1 MAAAKKTPVRR
12 KKATAKTPKV
22 VVPLTKEELAKQK
35 VDELL
40 QGVTLTKEDKEVVV
54 DRLEEATK
62 GKNVEWLEKQV
73 AGLTEQNK
81 KLQEDYTKLFN
92 DFKAKGGAPTGEAA
106 TLKKGIEIIFFELDA
121 VYTGTKFGKPYEE
134 AKIRP
139 LLNKLMQLF
148 PFLNESLKKKK
159 TMPHQPQQMPQGQQT
174 MQQLPHGQG
183 QQRIVNQ
190 EANFQIIR

>member
-1 MAAAKKTPVRR
+1 MATMNKKPVRR
-12 KKATAKTPKV
+12 QKTTAETPV
-22 VVPLTKEELAKQK
+22 VNVPLTKEELAKKK
-35 VDELL
+35 VEELL

-62 GKNVEWLEKQV
+62 GKNVEWLEGQV

-81 KLQEDYTKLFN
+81 KLQEDYSKLLN
-92 DFKAKGGAPTGEAA
+92 EFKLKGGAPTGDIAIMQ
-106 TLKKGIEIIFFELDA
+106 KNIETIFFELDA
-121 VYTGTKFGKPYEE
+121 VYTGSKFGKPYEE

-148 PFLNESLKKKK
+148 PFLSESLKRKK
-159 TMPHQPQQMPQGQQT
+159 TVPHQMPQKAQA

-183 QQRIVNQ
+183 QQRFASNEQ
-190 EANFQIIR
+190 NFQIMR